1 LSQVWKAITSRR
13 GKPRLTPSILI
24 PEFVLRNSRMRNNRL
39 DKDNVS
45 LTEVEDNVSLTEV
58 EDNVS
63 LTEVEDLLKLLEA
76 SKAEVEIGHRQ
87 AVGTIRTLQDKIN
100 LSQGELIQLA
110 ETKKQAAQQ
119 EQALELIRNEKKILQ
134 GNSLEIRGRLE
145 QLTERVKSY
154 VEKKGQFRK
163 KLSEIGKPYKS
174 ISFGKAWSI
183 YKRIHQPNNVRNT
196 VVAFGRNLQKK
207 PKKNVL

>member
-1 LSQVWKAITSRR
+1 MSGTALSQVWKAITSRR

-39 DKDNVS
+39 DK
-45 LTEVEDNVSLTEV
+45 DNVSLTEV

>member
-1 LSQVWKAITSRR
+1 MSGTALSQVWKAITSRR

-39 DKDNVS
+39 DK
-45 LTEVEDNVSLTEV
+45 DNVSLTEV

-196 VVAFGRNLQKK
+196 VVEFGRNLQKK